1 MGFFQFGSLF
11 IFVGQKLTKMT
22 KADIVKQLAQETGV
36 EAVTVLAVVEGFME
50 EVRAA
55 QIRKENVFL
64 RGFGT
69 FLIKHRKEK
78 TARNI
83 TKNTTIKIPAHDIP
97 AFKPSPAFQR
107 LLEKK
112 WLLQRPD
119 SDDIFF
125 SHAVFLSQKFDDIL
139 YGYFLAHDNI
149 INKGYFI

>member
-83 TKNTTIKIPAHDIP
+83 TKNTTIKILAHDIP

-112 WLLQRPD
+112 
-119 SDDIFF
+119 
-125 SHAVFLSQKFDDIL
+125 
-139 YGYFLAHDNI
+139 
-149 INKGYFI
+149 

>member
-1 MGFFQFGSLF
+1 
-11 IFVGQKLTKMT
+11 MT
-22 KADIVKQLAQETGV
+22 KADIIKQIARETGV

-83 TKNTTIKIPAHDIP
+83 TKTTTIKIPAHDIP

-107 LLEKK
+107 IWDRTGLPH
-112 WLLQRPD
+112 RPE
-119 SDDIFF
+119 SDVRIGALPF
-125 SHAVFLSQKFDDIL
+125 
-139 YGYFLAHDNI
+139 YRCR
-149 INKGYFI
+149 

>member
-83 TKNTTIKIPAHDIP
+83 TKNTTIKIQAHDIP

-112 WLLQRPD
+112 
-119 SDDIFF
+119 
-125 SHAVFLSQKFDDIL
+125 
-139 YGYFLAHDNI
+139 
-149 INKGYFI
+149 

>member
-1 MGFFQFGSLF
+1 
-11 IFVGQKLTKMT
+11 MT
-22 KADIVKQLAQETGV
+22 KLEIVKQIAREMGV
-36 EAVTVLAVVEGFME
+36 ETAVVSVVAEGFME
-50 EVRAA
+50 EIRAA
-55 QIRKENVFL
+55 QIRKENVYL

-112 WLLQRPD
+112 
-119 SDDIFF
+119 
-125 SHAVFLSQKFDDIL
+125 
-139 YGYFLAHDNI
+139 
-149 INKGYFI
+149 

>member
-11 IFVGQKLTKMT
+11 IFDGQKLTKMT

-64 RGFGT
+64 RGFST

-112 WLLQRPD
+112 
-119 SDDIFF
+119 
-125 SHAVFLSQKFDDIL
+125 
-139 YGYFLAHDNI
+139 
-149 INKGYFI
+149 

>member
-1 MGFFQFGSLF
+1 MSFFQFGSLF

-107 LLEKK
+107 LLGKK
-112 WLLQRPD
+112 
-119 SDDIFF
+119 
-125 SHAVFLSQKFDDIL
+125 
-139 YGYFLAHDNI
+139 
-149 INKGYFI
+149 

>member
-83 TKNTTIKIPAHDIP
+83 TKNTTIKISAHDIP

-112 WLLQRPD
+112 
-119 SDDIFF
+119 
-125 SHAVFLSQKFDDIL
+125 
-139 YGYFLAHDNI
+139 
-149 INKGYFI
+149 